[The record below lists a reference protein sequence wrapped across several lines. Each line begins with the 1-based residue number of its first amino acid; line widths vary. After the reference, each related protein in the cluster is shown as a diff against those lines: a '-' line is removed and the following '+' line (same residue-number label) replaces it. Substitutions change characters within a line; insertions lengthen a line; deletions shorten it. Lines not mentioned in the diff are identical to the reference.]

1 MEACQRISE
10 IIESKRELLIDIS
23 NKIWGYAELKF
34 QEFKSAELLCKAL
47 EKEEFIIQKEIS
59 NMKTAFIASY
69 GKGNPVIAILGE
81 YDGLDGLSQ
90 EGGVTKEKPIVLG
103 GSGHGCGHN
112 LLGTGALAA
121 AIALRH
127 YMEENNLPGTIRY
140 YGCPAEEGG
149 AGKVFMVREGLFDD
163 VDCALTWH
171 PDTGNCVSVNSSLA
185 VYNVYFKFKGK
196 SSHAAMAPHLGRSA
210 LDAVE
215 LMNIGVN
222 YLREHV
228 IQEARIHY
236 AITNAGGKAPN
247 IVQAEAEDYFSIRAP
262 KISQAKEIYER
273 ICDIA
278 KGAALM
284 TGTKAQISID
294 SALSNLIPNK
304 TLEMLLYESLSKVGI
319 PEYSESDRRLAKRFR
334 DALSEDSKKSD
345 IHVLTVKELKGKDI
359 SEIVNPFIN
368 EEKTVPVSTDV
379 GDVSWIVPTGMLNTA
394 CAVLGTP
401 IHSCTFVAQGNTA
414 IAHKGMLYAGKVIA
428 LTAVELLKNPEIIQK
443 AKKELKERLG
453 EESYVCPIPVE
464 VKPSSCSK
472 T

>member
-10 IIESKRELLIDIS
+10 IIESKRDILIDIS
-23 NKIWGYAELKF
+23 NKIWEYAELKF
-34 QEFKSAELLCKAL
+34 EEFKSAELLCETL
-47 EKEEFIIQKEIS
+47 EKEEFIVQHGVAG
-59 NMKTAFIASY
+59 MKTAFIASY
-69 GKGNPVIAILGE
+69 GKGKPVIAILGE
-81 YDGLDGLSQ
+81 YDALDGLSQ
-90 EGGVTKEKPIVLG
+90 EGGIIEQKSIVPG

-112 LLGTGALAA
+112 LLGTGALAS

-149 AGKVFMVREGLFDD
+149 AGKVFMVREGLFKD

-171 PDTGNCVSVNSSLA
+171 PDTGNCVSVNSCLA
-185 VYNVYFKFKGK
+185 LYNVYFKFKGK

-228 IQEARIHY
+228 IQEAKIHY

-247 IVQAEAEDYFSIRAP
+247 IVQAEAEDYLCIRAP
-262 KISQAKEIYER
+262 KVSQAKEIYER
-273 ICDIA
+273 ICNIA

-284 TGTKAQISID
+284 TGTQVEISID
-294 SALSNLIPNK
+294 SAISNFIPNK
-304 TLEMLLYESLSKVGI
+304 VLEMLIYKKFSELEI
-319 PEYSESDRRLAKRFR
+319 PKYSESDRQLAKSFR
-334 DALSEDSKKSD
+334 DVLSEDSKKSD

-379 GDVSWIVPTGMLNTA
+379 GDVSWIVPTGIFNTA
-394 CAVLGTP
+394 CAALGTS
-401 IHSCTFVAQGNTA
+401 IHSWTFVAQGNTA
-414 IAHKGMLYAGKVIA
+414 IAHKGMLYAGKVMA
-428 LTAVELLKNPEIIQK
+428 LAAVELLKNPEIIVK
-443 AKKELKERLG
+443 AKIELKDRLG
-453 EESYVCPIPVE
+453 EESYVCPIPEE
-464 VKPSSCSK
+464 VKPYLYSK
-472 T
+472 P